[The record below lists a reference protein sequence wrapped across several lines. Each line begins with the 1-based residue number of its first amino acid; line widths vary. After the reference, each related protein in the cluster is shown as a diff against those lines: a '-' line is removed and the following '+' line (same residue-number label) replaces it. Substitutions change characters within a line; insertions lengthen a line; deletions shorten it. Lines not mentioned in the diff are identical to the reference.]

1 MADKDVDK
9 VFAVIYHGIKLAMEM
24 AEEQKLLPT
33 AIQSVYDLKKEARN
47 TKQVMKSYLKRS
59 QEQRGK
65 DGQVAAATTPPGKGG
80 GLLALADKPPPA
92 AKAAGSAGSEACGRS
107 RKRPTATKKEE
118 PQAPPQ
124 PPRSRVAMG
133 ASSSSHR
140 GLTPGTS
147 VPLERSDVMWEERET
162 IVTTHHVTR
171 KLCRSSLLTS
181 PNVVP
186 KLGAQG
192 WEDTPT

>member
-1 MADKDVDK
+1 MAEKDVNK
-9 VFAVIYHGIKLAMEM
+9 VFAVIYHGIKLAM
-24 AEEQKLLPT
+24 AT
-33 AIQSVYDLKKEARN
+33 AIQSVYDLKKEARS
-47 TKQVMKSYLKRS
+47 TKQVMKSYLKEK

-80 GLLALADKPPPA
+80 GLLALMDRPPPA

-124 PPRSRVAMG
+124 PPWRSEAMG

-147 VPLERSDVMWEERET
+147 VPLEQSDEMWERET
-162 IVTTHHVTR
+162 IVTTHYKTR

-186 KLGAQG
+186 NPGAQG
-192 WEDTPT
+192 WEDT